1 MELGMGE
8 MDERVDDMIGMRD
21 ADGELGIY
29 GVEDMDWGGCGEYVW
44 VWWIWMEGGV
54 GDMENFVKWG
64 GGRYK

>member
-8 MDERVDDMIGMRD
+8 MDGRVDDIVGMRD
-21 ADGELGIY
+21 AEGELGIY

-54 GDMENFVKWG
+54 GVWKIL
-64 GGRYK
+64 